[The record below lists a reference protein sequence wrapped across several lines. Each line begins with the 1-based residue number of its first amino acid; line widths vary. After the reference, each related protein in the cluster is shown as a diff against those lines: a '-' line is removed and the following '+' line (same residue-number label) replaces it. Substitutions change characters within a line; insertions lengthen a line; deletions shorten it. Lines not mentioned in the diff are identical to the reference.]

1 MFENMKEYSNM
12 QTGKK
17 EGNSAY
23 ATNLK
28 VKQMKIYEE
37 QMNNNNNTNTHNK
50 DIHLLS
56 TNINTSK
63 HIKHHQQQQQPIKST
78 LTLLEHLKE
87 TSALNLNF
95 DILDKIDH
103 TQTNITNPNKENI
116 PLFSNINHAKPEQSI
131 PTNNNNDTKLTNLFT
146 LNFDDIL

>member
-1 MFENMKEYSNM
+1 
-12 QTGKK
+12 
-17 EGNSAY
+17 
-23 ATNLK
+23 
-28 VKQMKIYEE
+28 MKIYEE
-37 QMNNNNNTNTHNK
+37 QMNNNNNNTNNK

-63 HIKHHQQQQQPIKST
+63 HNKQQQQPIKST

-116 PLFSNINHAKPEQSI
+116 PLFSNINHLKPEQPI
-131 PTNNNNDTKLTNLFT
+131 PNNNNNDTKLTNLFT